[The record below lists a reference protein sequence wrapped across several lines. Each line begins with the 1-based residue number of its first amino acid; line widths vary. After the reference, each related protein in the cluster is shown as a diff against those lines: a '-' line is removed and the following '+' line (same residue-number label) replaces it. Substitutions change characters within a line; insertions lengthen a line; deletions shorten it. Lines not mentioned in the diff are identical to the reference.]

1 MKSGERIVILELG
14 AEANC
19 CRDQSISSG
28 KLGTCRG
35 GDRDS
40 EDHVFRASLVRN
52 LLV

>member
-28 KLGTCRG
+28 KLGTGCG
-35 GDRDS
+35 GDLDS
-40 EDHVFRASLVRN
+40 EDHKFRSGLVRN